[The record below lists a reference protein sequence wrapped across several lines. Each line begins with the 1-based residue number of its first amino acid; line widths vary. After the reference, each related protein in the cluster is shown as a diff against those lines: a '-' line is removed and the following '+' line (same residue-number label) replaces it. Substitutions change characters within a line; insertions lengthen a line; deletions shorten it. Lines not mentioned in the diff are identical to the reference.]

1 MFRILVSGGRKP
13 RRSWSAGTIAVSLA
27 AHGALFALVGYAAVG
42 TAKPPIPEEPP
53 IIWSDLDPPVQPV
66 PPVEPQIEPSP
77 PQAPQPV
84 EADEPAP
91 VVGESLVL
99 EPPPEVPTTIPLPTV
114 EPAINP
120 ADYNGGKP
128 GDIIGVPNPAD
139 ARAPTGNT
147 DPSDVIGAGDVVH
160 PEALAEAPAVQ
171 NPREAQRALERL
183 YPAVLRDAGVS
194 GEATLQFIVGTDGRV
209 EPASIRVVSATHDQF
224 GEASRRAVE
233 RFRFRPAKVNGT
245 PVRVLISLPIN
256 WVAPE

>member
-1 MFRILVSGGRKP
+1 MFKILVSGGRKP
-13 RRSWSAGTIAVSLA
+13 RRSWSAGTVAVSLA

-42 TAKPPIPEEPP
+42 TANPPAPEEPP
-53 IIWSDLDPPVQPV
+53 IIWTDFDPPL
-66 PPVEPQIEPSP
+66 PPVEPQIEPSQ
-77 PQAPQPV
+77 PQAPQPA

-114 EPAINP
+114 EPVTDP
-120 ADYNGGKP
+120 TTYNGDGP
-128 GDIIGVPNPAD
+128 AGDILGVPNPAD
-139 ARAPTGNT
+139 TRAPTGNT
-147 DPSDVIGAGDVVH
+147 DPGDVIRPGDVV
-160 PEALAEAPAVQ
+160 EAGVLAEAPAVQ
-171 NPREAQRALERL
+171 NTREAQRALERL
-183 YPAVLRDAGVS
+183 YPTVLRDAGVS